1 MLPRIKREKNKKYLG
16 FFNWVFYFGSLIAA
30 IINPPIKPRFIN
42 TALWWKGNTWK
53 IIVVGIINSNKKT
66 EPIFWFSP
74 NIKNPEPKIR
84 HIIAPTRRID
94 EIGSGIPFEEIYSTV
109 LSKSLILPGM
119 AEIKIAEINNLEK
132 KSKKDLILLFF
143 KKGFFIRLL

>member
-1 MLPRIKREKNKKYLG
+1 M
-16 FFNWVFYFGSLIAA
+16 AA
-30 IINPPIKPRFIN
+30 IINAPINPRFIN

-84 HIIAPTRRID
+84 QIIAPTRRID
-94 EIGSGIPFEEIYSTV
+94 EIGAGIPFEEIYSNV
-109 LSKSLILPGM
+109 FWKPFIFSGM
-119 AEIKIAEINNLEK
+119 ADMNIAEIDTLEK
-132 KSKKDLILLFF
+132 KSKKHLIFLLL
-143 KKGFFIRLL
+143 KIDFFIVLLCEKFLFEKLLR